1 MKYPEIARRFN
12 YILNLRKMRAQEL
25 AVLAH
30 MSKSAIS
37 HYVNG
42 NRSPNNSTAVIL
54 GKILTV
60 NPLWLMDLSDNMN
73 EDIVATKLFSIV
85 QNLSSDSLNTL
96 YEFAEYLKNKE
107 SSTKDIPIYQRIK
120 EKRIALGYTQDQLAQ
135 LMGYSDKGMISR
147 IESGQ
152 VDISYSK
159 IVEFAKIL
167 HTTPTELIS
176 IDLE

>member
-60 NPLWLMDLSDNMN
+60 NPLWLMDLSDKMDV
-73 EDIVATKLFSIV
+73 E
-85 QNLSSDSLNTL
+85 SSSY
-96 YEFAEYLKNKE
+96 YEKDDTIKIAQEIFDNKE
-107 SSTKDIPIYQRIK
+107 LGLLFDAAKDAAPEDLQTVHTMLMALKSK
-120 EKRIALGYTQDQLAQ
+120 EGT
-135 LMGYSDKGMISR
+135 
-147 IESGQ
+147 
-152 VDISYSK
+152 
-159 IVEFAKIL
+159 
-167 HTTPTELIS
+167 
-176 IDLE
+176 